1 SLRHDWPFDTAMA
14 SPLFAEAPFSHSL
27 EVSKQTLPVWSNSPA
42 DLIGVDAIK
51 SRGAQFTLASDG
63 RMLQFTGDDSEFG
76 DQLATAPVVVEKN
89 MDYIVTLL
97 IKLEKGHM
105 AAKMTSPDL
114 RIALASARI
123 PDAETEERK
132 RAKRRSKQ
140 NAEGDDDS
148 TEQRST
154 SVVMMPFS
162 SGNRTEVRLVISN
175 NGKETV
181 PPLAQIGKADLFEMG
196 PTRFLW
202 ARYPRAIFRGIQRN
216 LYTTGRMLPLIII
229 GVILLMITSRWRQ

>member
-1 SLRHDWPFDTAMA
+1 
-14 SPLFAEAPFSHSL
+14 
-27 EVSKQTLPVWSNSPA
+27 
-42 DLIGVDAIK
+42 
-51 SRGAQFTLASDG
+51 
-63 RMLQFTGDDSEFG
+63 
-76 DQLATAPVVVEKN
+76 
-89 MDYIVTLL
+89 
-97 IKLEKGHM
+97 
-105 AAKMTSPDL
+105 
-114 RIALASARI
+114 
-123 PDAETEERK
+123 EERK

-229 GVILLMITSRWRQ
+229 GVILLMITRRWRALGILLAVPLYYMSTQSALHTEYRYILAIHYFLFIVASIALGCAGV